1 MSLLALADVK
11 PHLKIDSNTD
21 DTVLQ
26 AKLDAAEAFV
36 SNQTNGAGSLSVTSV
51 TETVYGLREIA
62 LTKTPVVSVTS
73 ATGEFAGA
81 ISLADVSIDLRAGV
95 IRSKANGWV
104 IFSDYYEVV
113 YTTGYATA
121 ADLPNDLVEAVRLMT
136 QHFYTPERG
145 PKTRRDDGPDPY
157 VRAMQ
162 ILNAI
167 TAGSFA

>member
-1 MSLLALADVK
+1 MSLLDLVDVK
-11 PHLKIDSNTD
+11 PHLKIDSNAD

-36 SNQTNGAGSLSVTSV
+36 SNATNGTGSLSATTV

-81 ISLADVSIDLRAGV
+81 ISLSDVSIDLNAGV

-113 YTTGYATA
+113 YTSGYATA
-121 ADLPNDLVEAVRLMT
+121 ADLPLNLVEAVRLMT
-136 QHFYTPERG
+136 QHFYGPQRG
-145 PKTRRDDGPDPY
+145 PANQEPNEPY
-157 VRAMQ
+157 IRAMQ
-162 ILNAI
+162 ILNAV
-167 TAGSFA
+167 TTGSFA